1 MTTLRG
7 HDRYSGS
14 PRAVS
19 VDQDAAHVV
28 LSVQAVDGDGEVML
42 TPAQA
47 RVVASWLTSE
57 ADIAEIVQGDDQP

>member
-1 MTTLRG
+1 MTSLDG

-14 PRAVS
+14 TRRVT

-28 LSVQAVDGDGEVML
+28 LTVAAYDGDGEVLL

-47 RVVASWLTSE
+47 RAVARWLERESQL
-57 ADIAEIVQGDDQP
+57 AEILEDVNTP